1 MKIRNIANIFKIMAR
16 NDKVDRIAII
26 GTVGVPGNYGG
37 FETLADNLVL
47 YHSNNNRSEIITV
60 YCSGTAFKAWPKYY
74 HTARL
79 RYLPLKANGIQSP
92 LYDTIS
98 ILQAILLGHNRIL
111 LLGVSGALILPL
123 VRLLWW
129 IEVVTNIDGIE
140 WKRQKWKGF
149 AKSFLQFSELLAV
162 RFSHEVIADNQAIA
176 NYVNKTYAKPCKV
189 ISYGGDHA
197 TKGEA
202 VEIGSARL
210 PKRFALALC
219 RIEPENNVD
228 MILGAFSKLETHLVF
243 VGNWENSEYGRK
255 LKSRYVDHPTIK
267 ILSPV
272 YDPNAL
278 KTIRERAS
286 VYVHGHSAGGTNPSL
301 VEMMHFGI
309 PVFAY
314 DCSFNHY
321 TTEDKALFFKDA
333 DELSLKISKLKP
345 IQAKEIG
352 DSMKSI
358 AGINYTWEKI
368 GAAYFDLLSTNG

>member
-1 MKIRNIANIFKIMAR
+1 MTIRPNK
-16 NDKVDRIAII
+16 IAII
-26 GTVGVPGNYGG
+26 GTVGVPSNYGG

-47 YHSNNNRSEIITV
+47 YHSDNNRSEIITV
-60 YCSGTAFKAWPKYY
+60 YCSGTAFKARPKYY

-79 RYLPLKANGIQSP
+79 RYLPLKANGAQSP
-92 LYDTIS
+92 LYDTLS
-98 ILQAILLGHNRIL
+98 ILLAALQGHNRIL

-123 VRLLWW
+123 LRLLWW

-149 AKSFLQFSELLAV
+149 AKSFLRFSELLAV

-176 NYVNKTYAKPCKV
+176 NYITETYAKPCTV

-197 TKGEA
+197 TKRKA
-202 VEIGSARL
+202 SEIVPARL

-219 RIEPENNVD
+219 RIEPENNVH
-228 MILGAFSKLETHLVF
+228 MILDAFSNKETNLVF

-272 YDPNAL
+272 YDPSAL
-278 KTIRERAS
+278 KAIRERAS
-286 VYVHGHSAGGTNPSL
+286 IYVHGHSAGGTNPSL

-321 TTEDKALFFKDA
+321 TTEDKALFFTNA
-333 DELSLKISKLKP
+333 DDLSLQISTLKHL
-345 IQAKEIG
+345 QAKEIG
-352 DSMKSI
+352 KHMQSI
-358 AGINYTWEKI
+358 AENNYTWEKV